1 MMFIREINP
10 LSSKLLRANSS
21 PKPTSSGTSRAH
33 CLILASQGVKKGEL
47 MNIFKISYKTL
58 YNWFNRWELEGMV
71 GLYNKP
77 GRGSKPLLN
86 ASQKAQIKS
95 GLNKNQGN

>member
-1 MMFIREINP
+1 
-10 LSSKLLRANSS
+10 
-21 PKPTSSGTSRAH
+21 
-33 CLILASQGVKKGEL
+33 
-47 MNIFKISYKTL
+47 MNIFKISYKTV

-86 ASQKAQIKS
+86 TSQKAQVKEWAKREHVTFAVS
-95 GLNKNQGN
+95 NYTDAACL